1 MCPHLT
7 AEQTERTNTVWI
19 RKKNLKIEN
28 KVKKLLSKRSDELI
42 YTQKEKPSAWKE
54 QDFLVSYK
62 IPVIDSQDVA
72 CGN

>member
-1 MCPHLT
+1 MPTSNLL
-7 AEQTERTNTVWI
+7 ANRENKYSVDQE
-19 RKKNLKIEN
+19 KNLKIEN